1 MLSALS
7 PHLVG
12 CLPGGAWT
20 QAFTPHRRKHQ
31 ALNYPNRGSRIT
43 CGHTPD
49 RLAPIKWA
57 EPGAVSNDLHKV
69 SSLRPWVRMC
79 LHARSCGWAA
89 TELQIPLTVQCAQGW
104 RCLWSWRVNSCR
116 NGYSHR
122 GRVPKLLQCSCDPR
136 PVTQRYVCSYW
147 HRWTVPML
155 LQHSLFFSLL
165 FLVRTQCSFPGIFFL
180 FFFFNFKYS
189 NNFIASD
196 ADFSH
201 ILIHTAEPRE
211 YFKCYWRTVSPS
223 SVCAVYSL
231 PQGFIQQKH
240 LKTFFNISWG
250 ITGMYIMR
258 SLGGTARIH

>member
-57 EPGAVSNDLHKV
+57 EPGAVSNHLHKF

-79 LHARSCGWAA
+79 LHARTCGWAA

-104 RCLWSWRVNSCR
+104 RCLWSWWVNSCR

-155 LQHSLFFSLL
+155 FQQAYTLS
-165 FLVRTQCSFPGIFFL
+165 FFL
-180 FFFFNFKYS
+180 FCFWWELSVPFLGFFFSSFFLIS
-189 NNFIASD
+189 NIPTTLLLQTLISVISSFTLLSLESTLNVTGGLYLHLVSVQYTPFHKGLYNKSIWRP
-196 ADFSH
+196 FS
-201 ILIHTAEPRE
+201 ISLEGLQ
-211 YFKCYWRTVSPS
+211 
-223 SVCAVYSL
+223 VC
-231 PQGFIQQKH
+231 I
-240 LKTFFNISWG
+240 
-250 ITGMYIMR
+250 
-258 SLGGTARIH
+258 